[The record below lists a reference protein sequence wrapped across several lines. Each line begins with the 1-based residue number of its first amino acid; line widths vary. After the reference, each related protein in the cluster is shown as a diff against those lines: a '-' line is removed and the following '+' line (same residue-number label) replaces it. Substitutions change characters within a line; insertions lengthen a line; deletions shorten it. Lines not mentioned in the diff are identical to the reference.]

1 MKYLDSLMNS
11 GIITLT
17 AFVSDFQQNV
27 KDNNLI
33 NVPII
38 ITIHGKRLHITFSC
52 LLRLSYFQQVILK
65 VIFITMYPC

>member
-1 MKYLDSLMNS
+1 LEYLDSLMNS

-17 AFVSDFQQNV
+17 VFVSDFQQNV

-38 ITIHGKRLHITFSC
+38 ITIIGKRLHMTISC